1 MSSNAE
7 VAMPG
12 KKRDPRKPDRVDVA
26 VGHNVCTWRI
36 ARGLSQTQLGER
48 LGVTFQQVQKYEAGT
63 NRMSTGRL
71 VKAAAIL
78 KVPMAAFFADAE
90 AAEPRHALIANSRAY
105 RLAQAFAVIK
115 SDKFRVSLVE
125 MVEALAKLPQKPK
138 RRRRPSRRAK

>member
-1 MSSNAE
+1 MSNTAE
-7 VAMPG
+7 VAMPR
-12 KKRDPRKPDRVDVA
+12 KKRDPRKPDHVDVA

-71 VKAAAIL
+71 VKAAAVL
-78 KVPMAAFFADAE
+78 NVPMAAFFEGAN
-90 AAEPRHALIANSRAY
+90 AAKPRHALLANSRAY
-105 RLAQAFAVIK
+105 RLAHAFAVIK
-115 SDKFRVSLVE
+115 SNKLRLWLVE

-138 RRRRPSRRAK
+138 RRMRPSRRPK